1 MFATYEAC
9 RLYPFEGP
17 KIKITKLASTGFQ
30 GYTTRI
36 IAAHRPVNAV
46 IASMHDTMRRCTILN
61 LVPTAVG

>member
-36 IAAHRPVNAV
+36 IAAHRPVNAWVNAV
-46 IASMHDTMRRCTILN
+46 IASMHDKFTRC
-61 LVPTAVG
+61 VDARY